1 MILKI
6 KCYIICEVVNNYI
19 LGGSSLSRS
28 VKFAVS
34 IYLTVVAVLCCSY
47 LIMILIG
54 TFQGNDMRGAV
65 LDADNNKNV
74 ENINKNNNSN
84 NSKEATTSETSR
96 IPKDTQSFNTQNKA
110 IQYEKLTHTWSVD
123 STKSTSHV

>member
-1 MILKI
+1 M
-6 KCYIICEVVNNYI
+6 
-19 LGGSSLSRS
+19 SRS

-65 LDADNNKNV
+65 LDADNNKNI
-74 ENINKNNNSN
+74 ESLNKDNNTNDSQ
-84 NSKEATTSETSR
+84 KPTTSETSR
-96 IPKDTQSFNTQNKA
+96 IPNDTQSFNTKNKS
-110 IQYEKLTHTWSVD
+110 IQYEKLTHTWPVD
-123 STKSTSHV
+123 DTISTSHV